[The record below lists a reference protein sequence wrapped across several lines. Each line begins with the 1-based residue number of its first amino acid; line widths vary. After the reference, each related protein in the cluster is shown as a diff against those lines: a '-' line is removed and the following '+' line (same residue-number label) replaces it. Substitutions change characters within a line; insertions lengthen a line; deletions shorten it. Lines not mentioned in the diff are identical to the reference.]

1 MDLDSFRR
9 RIVNVLSSITVEPVM
24 FLFML
29 GSFLQYSSLQQLL
42 YYKVCMIEY
51 NDTVICQNLS
61 FYDTEESYV
70 QKQTSHWLILINIA
84 LAFPTVVSS
93 MFLGRW
99 SDKVGRKMT
108 MITPPVGAI
117 INGLVL
123 TFSSWFIYSP
133 VAWLFLGTICLGLS
147 GAYATLT
154 FSVFS
159 YLGDVTKKEART
171 MRYSILEAMTFLGS
185 FLGLL
190 TCGIVIDQLGFP
202 AVFIYYIV
210 CNICVIIYVLICIK
224 DSVNLGR
231 IKYLNNATA
240 SHDEISDQRS
250 ENDEEQSRTNVCQE
264 LLKLDN
270 VKESLVVI
278 GRKRPFEHRAQ
289 LIMLI
294 ICLFVLQLVGS
305 GENDTFILYVKKDPL
320 AWSAT
325 LISYYS
331 AVKNLLISFV
341 LLLCLPLLHASR
353 IGYQDTVLIIIGV
366 VMRMGA
372 YTLLAF
378 SRTTWMVFLVPLL
391 ASTSAVPAA
400 TSRSMMSKIVDQ
412 NEQGSLFAFMAS
424 LETLTVSLASA
435 IFNALYPATLNI
447 LEGGFVFI
455 TMAILLIIPVILM
468 CWIHELKTMEASY
481 TKLIEG
487 NTQASAFGDI

>member
-1 MDLDSFRR
+1 MDMNSYRR
-9 RIVNVLSSITVEPVM
+9 WTIGALRSITVEPVM
-24 FLFML
+24 FLYML
-29 GSFLQYSSLQQLL
+29 GSFLQYSSLQQLI
-42 YYKVCMIEY
+42 YYKVCMIQY
-51 NDTVICQNLS
+51 NDTVVCNNLS
-61 FYDTEESYV
+61 FYKTEESFV
-70 QKQTSHWLILINIA
+70 QKQTSHWLIYINIA
-84 LAFPTVVSS
+84 LAIPTVVSS

-108 MITPPVGAI
+108 MIAPAVGSI

-123 TFSSWFIYSP
+123 VFSSFFIYAP
-133 VAWLFLGTICLGLS
+133 LAWLLLGTICLGLS

-159 YLGDVTKKEART
+159 YLGDVTKKESRT
-171 MRYSILEAMTFLGS
+171 LRYSLLEAMTFLGS

-210 CNICVIIYVLICIK
+210 CNICVIMYIVFFISE
-224 DSVNLGR
+224 SVKAKELNKSEGTATSQIFENQNL
-231 IKYLNNATA
+231 
-240 SHDEISDQRS
+240 D
-250 ENDEEQSRTNVCQE
+250 DEEQSTQIACLE
-264 LLKLDN
+264 LFRLNN
-270 VKESLVVI
+270 VKESLIVV
-278 GRKRPFEHRAQ
+278 GKKRPFEQRGQ
-289 LIMLI
+289 LVMLI
-294 ICLFVLQLVGS
+294 ICLFVFQLVGS

-331 AVKNLLISFV
+331 ATKNLLVSLV
-341 LLLCLPLLHASR
+341 LLTCIPLLHWFNIS
-353 IGYQDTVLIIIGV
+353 YKDTILIIIGV

-391 ASTSAVPAA
+391 ASTSAIPAS
-400 TSRSMMSKIVDQ
+400 TSRSMMSKIVGQ
-412 NEQGSLFAFMAS
+412 NEQGSLFSFMAS
-424 LETLTVSLASA
+424 LETLTVSLASV
-435 IFNALYPATLNI
+435 IFNALYPATLMI

-455 TMAILLIIPVILM
+455 TMAILLVIPVILI
-468 CWIHELKTMEASY
+468 CWIHELNTMEASY

-487 NTQASAFGDI
+487 NTQASGDI